1 MTDGPRRDD
10 TGFFTDADQLR
21 PLEAATGAE
30 LLALVAGLIR
40 ADLSG
45 ANPDAVVRA
54 VEQAPAGDRPKLLTA
69 LNQAI
74 GSDDL
79 IAWIEA
85 AEARRARAVQI
96 ATRLAPPDPSPGHNR
111 AVDPCV
117 RAFTDWGAHA
127 YQVIIVPG
135 YTPLDLK
142 HPRAGVDPI
151 ARRRLE
157 QAKRDFEE
165 GLAPFVLVSGGNVY
179 PLGTPYHEAIEMKKE
194 LVSMGFPADR
204 ILVEARA
211 RHSTTNLRNAARQ
224 MRAYRMTR
232 AVITTGGG
240 GVLGTELFD
249 QDFYFSNPGLST
261 FHSRCES
268 ELGYR
273 VGELRSAGDYHTE
286 FVPSPDVVRINYR
299 DALDP

>member
-10 TGFFTDADQLR
+10 AGFFTDSDDLEPAD
-21 PLEAATGAE
+21 AATGAE
-30 LLALVAGLIR
+30 LVALFAGLVR

-45 ANPDAVVRA
+45 ANPDAVTRA
-54 VEQAPAGDRPKLLTA
+54 VEQAPAVDRARLLSA
-69 LNQAI
+69 LGEAI
-74 GSDDL
+74 GSADL
-79 IAWIEA
+79 VAWIEA
-85 AEARRARAVQI
+85 GDARRARAVRMASI
-96 ATRLAPPDPSPGHNR
+96 LAPPDPSPGHNHG
-111 AVDPCV
+111 VSQNI
-117 RAFTDWGAHA
+117 RAFCGWEAHPF
-127 YQVIIVPG
+127 QVIIVPG
-135 YTPLDLK
+135 FTPSDLK

-157 QAKRDFEE
+157 QAKRDFEA
-165 GLAPFVLVSGGNVY
+165 GMAPFVMVSGGNVY

-194 LVSMGFPADR
+194 LVAMGFPADR
-204 ILVEARA
+204 IIVEARA
-211 RHSTTNLRNAARQ
+211 RHSTTNLRNAGRH
-224 MRAYRMTR
+224 MRAYRMRR

-273 VGELRSAGDYHTE
+273 VGELTSAGDYHTE
-286 FVPSPDVVRINYR
+286 FIPSTDVDRINYR